1 MIYPKDFERKIGFDS
16 VRTKLKNNC
25 LSTLGE
31 NYVDKIRFSKNFE
44 LIDKLLIQVNEFT
57 EILQFSENF
66 PSQDYYDLT
75 GELYRIRIEGTI
87 IELEAMFDLK
97 SSLITIVDIL
107 TFFKKS
113 EPEKFV
119 NLKELAG
126 AVVLDQSILKKI
138 DVIVD
143 AKGKIRDSASKLLKE
158 IRNDLIK
165 KQSQIDRKI
174 NQTLKQVKSEGWTA
188 SDVEPTLRNNRLVIP
203 VLASHKRKLKGFIH
217 DESSTGQTV
226 YIEPTEVFDTNNEIR
241 ELENAEKREI
251 IRILVEF
258 TNHLRPQLEDLKSAY
273 RFMGLIDFIRAK
285 AKFALEIQA
294 QKPVLLDKQIINWV
308 DTRHPLLFISH
319 KVQKKEVIPL
329 NIQLNNEQ
337 RILIISGPNAG
348 GKSVCLKTVGLT
360 QYMMQCGLLPAMDES
375 SEVGVFDDLF
385 IDIGDEQ
392 SLENDLSTYS
402 SHLLNI
408 KFFTL
413 NSNPKTLFLIDE
425 FGTGTEPQLGGA
437 IAEAALEKLNE
448 NGAFGVITTH
458 YSNLKLSADT
468 QDGIVNGA
476 MLFDTVNMQPLYEL
490 KIGYPG
496 SSFAFEIARNI
507 GFPKKVLKSAE
518 KKTGKT
524 QVDFDQQLQQL
535 EVEKLALNKKQEEF
549 NVADSFLTELIAK
562 YDRLVN
568 EVENAKQNILTSAKN
583 DALELL
589 NNSNR
594 LIENTI
600 KEIKEAQADK
610 ERTKA
615 VRKRIRETT
624 DEIKKKEVRTDKPA
638 VKENLAEAEVKKNS
652 VLTSFISKGDFV
664 QIKDQDTIGEVI
676 DIHADEA
683 VISFNS
689 IKFRTPI
696 EKLKKVSKKAAKQKS
711 KLSRSSGYSSIINEL
726 NDKMTKFNL
735 SIDLRGKRADE
746 AMFEVRKYLDEAIL
760 LSVKEVNILHGK
772 GNGILRNIIREY
784 LDTLDQIDNYGDQ
797 KLDRG
802 GDGITVVTFK

>member
-1 MIYPKDFERKIGFDS
+1 MIYPKDFEQKTGFDS
-16 VRTKLKNNC
+16 IREKLKNNC
-25 LSTLGE
+25 LCSLGE
-31 NYVDKIRFSKNFE
+31 SYVDKIRFNKDFD
-44 LIDKLLIQVNEFT
+44 LIDKLLTQVHEFT
-57 EILQFSENF
+57 EILQFSDNF

-75 GELYRIRIEGTI
+75 DELSRIRIEGTI
-87 IELEAMFDLK
+87 LELEALFDLR

-107 TFFKKS
+107 DFFKKS
-113 EPEKFV
+113 EAEKYFE
-119 NLKELAG
+119 LKVLVES
-126 AVVLDQSILKKI
+126 VVLDKSILEKI
-138 DVIVD
+138 SVIVD
-143 AKGKIRDSASKLLKE
+143 AKGKIKDGASKKLKE
-158 IRNDLIK
+158 IRSDLIK

-174 NQTLKQVKSEGWTA
+174 NQSLKQVKSEGWAA

-203 VLASHKRKLKGFIH
+203 VLAAHKRKLKGFIH

-251 IRILVEF
+251 TRILIEF
-258 TNHLRPQLEDLKSAY
+258 TNFLRPQLEDIKSAY

-285 AKFALEIQA
+285 AKFAIEIRA

-319 KVQKKEVIPL
+319 KAQKREVIPL
-329 NIQLNNEQ
+329 NLQLNNAQ

-360 QYMMQCGLLPAMDES
+360 QSMIQCGLLPALDES
-375 SEVGVFDDLF
+375 SEAGIFESIF

-413 NSNPKTLFLIDE
+413 NCNAKTLFLIDE

-437 IAEAALEKLNE
+437 IAEAALERLNE
-448 NGAFGVITTH
+448 NEAFGVITTH
-458 YSNLKLSADT
+458 YSNLKLLADT
-468 QDGIVNGA
+468 QAGIVNGA
-476 MLFDTVNMQPLYEL
+476 MLFDTVNMQPLYQL
-490 KIGYPG
+490 KIGNPG

-507 GFPKKVLKSAE
+507 GFPKIVLKRAE
-518 KKTGKT
+518 NKTGKN
-524 QVDFDQQLQQL
+524 QLNFDQQLQQL

-549 NVADSFLTELIAK
+549 NVADSFLTELVTK
-562 YDRLVN
+562 YEGLVK
-568 EVENAKQNILTSAKN
+568 EVEDTKQNILTTAKN
-583 DALELL
+583 EALELL
-589 NNSNR
+589 NSSNK

-610 ERTKA
+610 EKTKA
-615 VRKRIRETT
+615 ARKRIRQTS
-624 DEIKKKEVRTDKPA
+624 DAIKKKEVKTNISIAKAKPA
-638 VKENLAEAEVKKNS
+638 EDKVEKSFAIDSLIAE
-652 VLTSFISKGDFV
+652 GDFV
-664 QIKDQDTIGEVI
+664 QIKDQDTIGEVV
-676 DIHADEA
+676 DIHGDEA

-696 EKLKKVSKKAAKQKS
+696 EKLRKVSEKQAKQEA
-711 KLSRSSGYSSIINEL
+711 KLTKRSGYSAIINEL
-726 NDKMTKFNL
+726 NDKMTKFSL

-746 AMFEVRKYLDEAIL
+746 ALSDIRRYVDEAIL
-760 LSVKEVNILHGK
+760 LSIKEVNILHGK
-772 GNGILRNIIREY
+772 GDGILRKISREY
-784 LDTLDQIDNYGDQ
+784 LDTIDQVENYQDQ
-797 KLDRG
+797 KPDRG